1 MKTSESL
8 LALYEIFNDLEGPQ
22 EAREFVANSV
32 WLILSDIQD
41 QNLPIT
47 AEEIEKRLFSK
58 ALEYKSVAEAKKKSI
73 A

>member
-41 QNLPIT
+41 EKLPIT
-47 AEEIEKRLFSK
+47 AEEIEKRLVSK
-58 ALEYKSVAEAKKKSI
+58 ASEYKSVAEAKKKSI